1 MRGKSIILAVWVA
14 ALVFA
19 AGAVDCA
26 QFAEV
31 GGDVLVR
38 GFYRDN
44 FTMSAATG
52 TSEDWLETTARV
64 GITWPLTDHLEG
76 VVRLISESDW
86 GGELDASTDVDVD
99 LAYVVIEELGGSTA
113 AFTFGRQELMMGDGF
128 LVARNPADSIRT
140 HYEQG
145 VRTSFD
151 AIRGDWVFGPYEL
164 LVGFL
169 KVEEGSAEAKDDVNV
184 FLANLSYD
192 YRGTGRFDFG
202 AVYKNDE
209 TNASDVVALTVRG
222 EGDLMTI
229 PGLSLRGE
237 LVPQWGEVNATQD
250 LSAFGGY
257 GELRYELIDNIH
269 VPFILVR
276 YTLLSGDE
284 GPEGLGDS
292 EAFDPMYEDMDY
304 GQVNNVNTG
313 LGLNTNA
320 TVIKVAVGC
329 RIRDKLALELSYFDF
344 ALSEVGASGSD
355 DYGSEIDLELAYQQS
370 ERVEFG
376 LAAGRFEPGT
386 VLASLGDESA
396 TQFIGWAKFAF

>member
-1 MRGKSIILAVWVA
+1 MRDKSIILAVWVA
-14 ALVFA
+14 VLVFA
-19 AGAVDCA
+19 AGAADCE

-38 GFYRDN
+38 GFYRDS
-44 FTMSAATG
+44 FTMSAETG
-52 TSEDWLETTARV
+52 TSEDWLETTARL
-64 GITWPLTDHLEG
+64 GITWPLTDHIEG

-86 GGELDASTDVDVD
+86 GGELEASTEVEVD

-113 AFTFGRQELMMGDGF
+113 AFTIGRQEMMMGEGF
-128 LVARNPADSIRT
+128 LVARNSADSART

-145 VRTSFD
+145 VRKSFD

-164 LVGFL
+164 LVGFM
-169 KVEEGSAEAKDDVNV
+169 KVEEGLADAKDDVNV

-209 TNASDVVALTVRG
+209 TDASDVVALTVRG
-222 EGDLMTI
+222 EGDLMSV
-229 PGLSLRGE
+229 PGVSLRGE

-276 YTLLSGDE
+276 YTLLSGEE
-284 GPEGLGDS
+284 GPEGIGDS
-292 EAFDPMYEDMDY
+292 EEFDPMYEDMYY
-304 GQVNNVNTG
+304 GHINNVNTD

-320 TVIKVAVGC
+320 TIIQVAVGC
-329 RIRDKLALELSYFDF
+329 RIREKLAIELSYFDF
-344 ALSEVGASGSD
+344 TLSEVGVSGSD

-376 LAAGRFEPGT
+376 LAAGRFEPGAT
-386 VLASLGDESA
+386 LAFLGNESA
-396 TQFIGWAKFAF
+396 TQFIGWANFTF